1 MAGGEVASA
10 FKVVVLCMGDEVW
23 LSLRRM
29 SGGCD
34 NGGTAEA
41 AGVVHSMCEPF
52 VVVVIVSRASRD
64 HPRAGVLA
72 VFRWARCVSKQSLER
87 EGTGAMEGGAMA
99 VLLANSTSAAPDLIG
114 GRGR

>member
-1 MAGGEVASA
+1 MASA
-10 FKVVVLCMGDEVW
+10 FNVVGLCVGDEVW

-41 AGVVHSMCEPF
+41 AGIVHSACEPF
-52 VVVVIVSRASRD
+52 VVVVIVKRASRD

-72 VFRWARCVSKQSLER
+72 GFRWARGVSKQSSER
-87 EGTGAMEGGAMA
+87 EGTGVMEGGAMA
-99 VLLANSTSAAPDLIG
+99 VLLASSSSAAPALIG